1 MSGPSKRARKDGD
14 RRATGNASDVSSI
27 PTHVEPQEVEDEEF
41 GLPPGPE
48 ATARDRYVWRHRQGR
63 DLSASEKN
71 VVMEVLGMVGRQYH
85 EDESGSAV
93 EVDAV
98 AKEVLRR
105 CANRPGAMPTA
116 GSVARAILALTEP
129 EHTWEM
135 DFDHDLMYPNV

>member
-1 MSGPSKRARKDGD
+1 M
-14 RRATGNASDVSSI
+14 
-27 PTHVEPQEVEDEEF
+27 
-41 GLPPGPE
+41 
-48 ATARDRYVWRHRQGR
+48 
-63 DLSASEKN
+63 
-71 VVMEVLGMVGRQYH
+71 
-85 EDESGSAV
+85 

-116 GSVARAILALTEP
+116 GSVARAILALTET